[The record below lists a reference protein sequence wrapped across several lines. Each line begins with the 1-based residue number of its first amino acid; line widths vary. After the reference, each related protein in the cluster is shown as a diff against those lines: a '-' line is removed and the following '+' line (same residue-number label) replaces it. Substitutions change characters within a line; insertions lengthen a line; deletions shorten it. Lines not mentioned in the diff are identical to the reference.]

1 MSSKIQV
8 DEILAEN
15 PPTAAVSL
23 PLGAAIQNTDLK
35 FAGSATL
42 VGVMTAT
49 SFQGSGANLTALN
62 AATNGQAIAEFFLL
76 S

>member
-1 MSSKIQV
+1 MSSRIQV
-8 DEILAEN
+8 DEILAES
-15 PPTAAVSL
+15 PSTAAVSL

-35 FAGSATL
+35 FDGSARL

-49 SFQGSGANLTALN
+49 TFAGDGSSLTSLD